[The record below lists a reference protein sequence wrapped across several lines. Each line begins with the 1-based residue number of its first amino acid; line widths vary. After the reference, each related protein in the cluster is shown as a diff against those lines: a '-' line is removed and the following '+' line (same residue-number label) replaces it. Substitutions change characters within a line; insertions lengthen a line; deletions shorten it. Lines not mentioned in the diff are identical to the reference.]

1 LFEKL
6 GTVFRVLA
14 TYAITLFG
22 LLFLTFAIGRLMPID
37 PVSAVVGWEADE
49 ATYMRVY
56 MEMGLDQPVHVQFWI
71 YLSNIFSGDL
81 GIALRTSRP
90 VVQDIANVFPAT
102 LELATISLV
111 IGAVVGVPLG
121 LYAAAYRG
129 GFLDNVARF
138 VSLIGYSVPNFWLA
152 LMGLL
157 VFYGW
162 LGWTGGSGRIAIFY
176 EGMVPRQTGFLLID
190 SALANDWDAF
200 KSAFRHIILP
210 ASVLGYSSMAF
221 ITRMTR
227 SFTLSQLNQE
237 YVIAARVKGLSENTV
252 LWRHV
257 FPNIRVQLLT
267 ILALVYGGAVEGSVV
282 VETVFGW
289 PGFGQYLTNALLMGD
304 MNAAMSCVLIIGF
317 VFVTLNMASDI
328 LYRILDP
335 RTR

>member
-1 LFEKL
+1 LLEKL
-6 GTVFRVLA
+6 ARVLRVLT
-14 TYAITLFG
+14 TYAVTLFG
-22 LLFLTFAIGRLMPID
+22 LLILTFVISRLMPID
-37 PVSAVVGWEADE
+37 PVSAIVGWEADE

-56 MEMGLDQPVHVQFWI
+56 TELGLDQPVYTQFWL
-71 YLSNIFSGDL
+71 YLTNILSGDF

-90 VVQDIANVFPAT
+90 VIQDIASVFPAT

-111 IGAVVGVPLG
+111 IGAGIGVPLG

-129 GFLDNVARF
+129 GILDNIARF
-138 VSLIGYSVPNFWLA
+138 VGLIGYSVPNFWLA

-157 VFYGW
+157 IFYGW
-162 LGWTGGSGRIAIFY
+162 LGWAGGSGRISMFY
-176 EGMVPRQTGFLLID
+176 EGMVPRQTGLLLID
-190 SALANDWDAF
+190 SALSNDWDAF
-200 KSAFRHIILP
+200 RSAVRHIVLP

-227 SFTLSQLNQE
+227 SFTLAQMNQE
-237 YVIAARVKGLSENTV
+237 YVTAARVKGLSENAI
-252 LWRHV
+252 LWKHV

-304 MNAAMSCVLIIGF
+304 MNAAMTCVLIIGF
-317 VFVTLNMASDI
+317 VFVSLNMLSDI
-328 LYRILDP
+328 LYRIMDP

>member
-1 LFEKL
+1 L
-6 GTVFRVLA
+6 T
-14 TYAITLFG
+14 TYAVTLFG
-22 LLFLTFAIGRLMPID
+22 LLILTFVISRLMPID
-37 PVSAVVGWEADE
+37 PVSAIVGWEADE

-56 MEMGLDQPVHVQFWI
+56 TELGLDQPVYTQFWL
-71 YLSNIFSGDL
+71 YLTNILSGDF

-90 VVQDIANVFPAT
+90 VIQDIASVFPAT

-111 IGAVVGVPLG
+111 IGAGIGVPLG

-129 GFLDNVARF
+129 GILDNIARF
-138 VSLIGYSVPNFWLA
+138 VGLIGYSVPNFWLA

-157 VFYGW
+157 IFYGW
-162 LGWTGGSGRIAIFY
+162 LGWAGGSGRISMFY
-176 EGMVPRQTGFLLID
+176 EGMVPRQTGLLLID
-190 SALANDWDAF
+190 SALSNDWDAF
-200 KSAFRHIILP
+200 RSAVRHIVLP

-227 SFTLSQLNQE
+227 SFTLAQMNQE
-237 YVIAARVKGLSENTV
+237 YVTAARVKGLSENAI
-252 LWRHV
+252 LWKHV

-304 MNAAMSCVLIIGF
+304 MNAAMTCVLIIGF
-317 VFVTLNMASDI
+317 VFVSLNMLSDI
-328 LYRILDP
+328 LYRIMDP